1 VHRFVASVTV
11 VLLAVTVGLADEFV
25 GLITKFEDGK
35 ITVRQ
40 FKKKGDKGT
49 AKTLAVARDCKFVMA
64 KFNKEEK
71 KIEPGEAMEGGK
83 EAFAKRVKAAAKEG
97 GKGFGGGVFAQVIT
111 SGEGD
116 DAKVTEIRAFPPF
129 KGKFKKKDAD

>member
-1 VHRFVASVTV
+1 VTV
-11 VLLAVTVGLADEFV
+11 VLLAVSVGLSDEFV

-40 FKKKGDKGT
+40 FKKKGDEGQE
-49 AKTLAVARDCKFVMA
+49 KTLAVARDCKFVMA
-64 KFNKEEK
+64 KFNQEEK
-71 KIEPGEAMEGGK
+71 KIEPGEALEGGK
-83 EAFAKRVKAAAKEG
+83 EGFAKRVKAAAAKGG
-97 GKGFGGGVFAQVIT
+97 GKGFGAGVFAQVIT

-116 DAKVTEIRAFPPF
+116 NAKVTEIRAFPPF